1 MKLTKK
7 KLTHAESI
15 SFQLKHAREE
25 LSLSIPE
32 VADKLKMNK
41 EHIEL
46 IEAGQYDRL
55 PFATIY
61 QKKLL
66 GNYAELLGISKQ
78 IIMKQF
84 EIEKGS
90 RPAGRSE
97 GELTTVKIRRFHDWK
112 FNLPFVFRVGGVSL
126 TAVFL
131 LGYLGFQVKQIVK
144 PPQLQLFAPLD
155 GMVTKD
161 QAVEVKGKTD
171 SEVKVMINGKEVK
184 HSEQGVFNEP
194 LTLTPGVNTIIISA
208 TTKHGKTSTLTRY
221 VVAQKDTQFTLG
233 QSNVTRN

>member
-7 KLTHAESI
+7 TLKHAESI

-32 VADKLKMNK
+32 VADKLKMSK

-90 RPAGRSE
+90 KSSVQP
-97 GELTTVKIRRFHDWK
+97 LKIRRFHDWK

-131 LGYLGFQVKQIVK
+131 LGYLGFQVKQIVT

-171 SEVKVMINGKEVK
+171 SEVKVRINGKEIK

-221 VVAQKDTQFTLG
+221 VVAQKDAQFTLG